1 MEMYI
6 FIYCPLNAETQK
18 LHYISVKKKELST
31 DLTGMSTPTPK
42 SDTLLPKKQAPVS

>member
-6 FIYCPLNAETQK
+6 FINCPLNPETQN

-42 SDTLLPKKQAPVS
+42 SDTLLLKKRPPVS